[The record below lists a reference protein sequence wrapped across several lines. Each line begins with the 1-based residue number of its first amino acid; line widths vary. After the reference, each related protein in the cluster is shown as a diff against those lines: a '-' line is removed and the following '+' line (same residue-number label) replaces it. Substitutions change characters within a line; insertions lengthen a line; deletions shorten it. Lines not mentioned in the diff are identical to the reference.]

1 MLSALT
7 HDKAEK
13 SFDISISIITA
24 AVTITQ
30 RSKHKCRT
38 SREPVPNFQ
47 PVVLAVSVS
56 TWQGIVLQVK
66 GEEGEGDIH
75 SGRDNDD
82 EGALEVVG
90 VFVGKSRG
98 LDEARGTGKVTGTV

>member
-1 MLSALT
+1 MQWS
-7 HDKAEK
+7 HDPT
-13 SFDISISIITA
+13 DP
-24 AVTITQ
+24 
-30 RSKHKCRT
+30 KHKCRT

-47 PVVLAVSVS
+47 PVVLAVSIS

-98 LDEARGTGKVTGTV
+98 LDEARGTGKVTGTVWTWDEDRETKRCVH